1 MQFVATYPEFFI
13 ATMFGVAL
21 IFRAVL
27 DGTSQLSKTL
37 RDAAKSIV
45 YLMPERYLAWL
56 QRNQTWAGWRSGTAF
71 STLASVKVYASMIIG
86 FVLGMVHP
94 AIGIAVALIVFFIPD
109 AVVASRRFARQ
120 REVLTSLPQALDL
133 LVLCVDA
140 GLGLDS
146 ALHKVAGEQSVLSE
160 ALGEE
165 LAALN
170 RDILLGM
177 DRERAYDDLFVR
189 TGVDEL
195 RTVGSALAQ
204 SGKLGLSIGQVIRA
218 QSEFIRT
225 RQHQRAEE
233 RASKLSIWMVF
244 PLWFCIMPALMIIL
258 LAPPLFLFFKNVSH
272 FPPEWFM

>member
-1 MQFVATYPEFFI
+1 MQLVASYPEFFI

-21 IFRAVL
+21 LFRSML
-27 DGTSQLSKTL
+27 EGSSGISQTL
-37 RDAAKSIV
+37 RETAKAAV

-71 STLASVKVYASMIIG
+71 STVASIKLYSALLVGFALA
-86 FVLGMVHP
+86 LVHP
-94 AIGIAVALIVFFIPD
+94 LIGIALAGIVFFIPD
-109 AVVASRRFARQ
+109 VAVVSRRFSRQ
-120 REVLTSLPQALDL
+120 REVVTSLPQALDL

-140 GLGLDS
+140 GLGLDA
-146 ALHKVAGEQSVLSE
+146 ALHKVAAEQSVLSE

-165 LAALN
+165 LATLN

-177 DRERAYDDLFVR
+177 DRDRAYEDLFAR
-189 TGVDEL
+189 TGVEEL

-204 SGKLGLSIGQVIRA
+204 SGKLGLSVGQVIRA

-258 LAPPLFLFFKNVSH
+258 LAPPLFLFFKNVAH

>member
-1 MQFVATYPEFFI
+1 MQLVASYPEFILATVVGI
-13 ATMFGVAL
+13 AL
-21 IFRAVL
+21 LFRAL
-27 DGTSQLSKTL
+27 LEGTSRVSMTL
-37 RDAAKSIV
+37 RDAARSIV

-56 QRNQTWAGWRSGTAF
+56 QRNQMWAGWRSATAF
-71 STLASVKVYASMIIG
+71 STLASIKVYSAMVLG
-86 FVLGMVHP
+86 FVVGLIHP
-94 AIGIAVALIVFFIPD
+94 LIGLAFALMVFFVPD
-109 AVVASRRFARQ
+109 AVVASRRYARQ
-120 REVLTSLPQALDL
+120 REVMTSLPQALDL

-140 GLGLDS
+140 GLGLDA

-160 ALGEE
+160 ALGDE

-177 DRERAYDDLFVR
+177 DRDRAYDDLYLR
-189 TGVDEL
+189 TGVEEL

-258 LAPPLFLFFKNVSH
+258 LAPPLFLFFKNVAH

>member
-1 MQFVATYPEFFI
+1 MQFVVAYPEFFI
-13 ATMFGVAL
+13 ATMVGVAL
-21 IFRAVL
+21 LFRTLLEGTSHVSAVL
-27 DGTSQLSKTL
+27 
-37 RDAAKSIV
+37 RDTARSVV

-56 QRNQTWAGWRSGTAF
+56 QRNQMWAGCRSTTAF
-71 STLASVKVYASMIIG
+71 STLASVKLYSAMLIG
-86 FVLGMVHP
+86 FALGMLHP
-94 AIGIAVALIVFFIPD
+94 LVGFAAAALVFFIPD
-109 AVVASRRFARQ
+109 AVLASRRFSRQ
-120 REVLTSLPQALDL
+120 AEVLTSLPQALDL

-140 GLGLDS
+140 GLGLDA

-170 RDILLGM
+170 RDVLLGM
-177 DRERAYDDLFVR
+177 DRDRAYEDLYVR
-189 TGVDEL
+189 TGVEEL
-195 RTVGSALAQ
+195 RTVASALAQ

-258 LAPPLFLFFKNVSH
+258 LAPPLFLFFKTVSH